1 MKNVLL
7 ANIGNRNLTHH
18 GHTINP
24 DVFPKPSGE
33 SFRRK
38 TQELLERYDEVKHE
52 LNEQI
57 LSVLLGQM
65 PPEAIEKVVLF
76 ASNQPEQHNQDTV
89 FEAQILQRLLSERYG
104 VPVEVVEYRQNVTDN
119 DQLLRFYR
127 DTFSRWQAENAGAR
141 FVICDAGG
149 TAQQKAALKIAAEFL
164 FEPDQYEVKY
174 ITQPSDTKQA
184 RVQDVRQ
191 IEYRRIIDEE
201 QIAAL
206 VRHGQFVGALAL
218 FESLPADSH
227 NPLVGKLLR
236 LATLRLEFFWTDA
249 QNLVEGSW
257 KEMPHFEFLRLFK
270 SGKLS
275 KRYDEFKADFPN
287 EHRFFL
293 IAERFEIAEFH
304 FINCN
309 FSQAVLGYSIFLE
322 TFLNEFIRNA
332 TEFDLVG
339 NYGHFSRRLADF
351 VNRSSNLT
359 SFFGGTVIPGVPL
372 HIKFAQTLAEPGSP
386 TNQLLLEF
394 ERINSVTNRTRKGLD
409 ELRNGMAH
417 SGKSIDEKILNA
429 NVPDFSGLLARTR
442 ELLGLPSENSFL
454 QLSRLILQE
463 LRR

>member
-1 MKNVLL
+1 MKKILL
-7 ANIGNRNLTHH
+7 ANIGNRNLTYQ
-18 GHTINP
+18 GKEYSAWKSQ
-24 DVFPKPSGE
+24 D
-33 SFRRK
+33 SFRDFTKQLREQI
-38 TQELLERYDEVKHE
+38 TETLPEIG
-52 LNEQI
+52 EQI
-57 LSVLLGQM
+57 LSRLFEENFIR
-65 PPEAIEKVVLF
+65 PEQFEKIVLF
-76 ASNQPEQHNQDTV
+76 ASNQILEKKNDQDTIH
-89 FEAQILQRLLSERYG
+89 EAFILKEFLFNQYSIS
-104 VPVEVVEYRQNVTDN
+104 VDVVVNEGRVTDN
-119 DQLLRFYR
+119 NALLKYYR
-127 DTFSRWQAENAGAR
+127 YHFAEYLASGEHDV
-141 FVICDAGG
+141 VICDAGG
-149 TAQQKAALKIAAEFL
+149 TPQQKAALKIAAEYILPADRFL
-164 FEPDQYEVKY
+164 IYYVNKDGPVEEF
-174 ITQPSDTKQA
+174 
-184 RVQDVRQ
+184 RQ
-191 IEYRRIIDEE
+191 VEYRRIIDEE

-206 VRHGQFVGALAL
+206 VQHGQFAGALTL
-218 FESLPADSH
+218 LESLPNELQ

-236 LATLRLEFFWTDA
+236 IGALRLEFFWSDA
-249 QNLVEGSW
+249 QGLVESAW
-257 KEMPHFEFLRLFK
+257 KEMPRLGFLSAFK
-270 SGKLS
+270 AEKLATAYES
-275 KRYDEFKADFPN
+275 FKADFPN
-287 EHRFFL
+287 KNRFFL
-293 IAERFEIAEFH
+293 LGERFEIAEYH
-304 FINCN
+304 FLNRN

-386 TNQLLLEF
+386 TNQFLLEF